1 MATAI
6 TTLRNAAIF
15 IYLAPAVKKA
25 APGSTKEECAMAAR
39 VLEAAVWNKLPPPQ
53 TYGAIYVHD
62 MTRLIGARS
71 SQAPCLDWLYPD
83 CGTLDQVTGDDAYDI
98 FAEFLSLLKQTT
110 LLVQKCDQIRQSIE
124 PVTEAR
130 KALDAASIA
139 VQQSYQQMIDAYGSQ
154 QDEADL
160 LERRW
165 HEAQATQCKA
175 VHHFRTTS
183 EEAKIKGGVEEH
195 EATRT
200 KIAAVYRRFRRLSF
214 AVRYEFPVRFGEQAH
229 RLLLRS
235 HNLLDYTDVSIPKRL
250 VAPTAAV
257 VVDNG
262 TDEAAGSSSNSTKR
276 AKTDP

>member
-1 MATAI
+1 MATA
-6 TTLRNAAIF
+6 LRNAAILL
-15 IYLAPAVKKA
+15 YLAPAVQKA
-25 APGSTKEECAMAAR
+25 APGSKKEECAKGAR
-39 VLEAAVWNKLPPPQ
+39 VIEAAVWNKLPQPQ
-53 TYGAIYVHD
+53 TYGAIYVND
-62 MTRLIGARS
+62 MNRQIGAHS
-71 SQAPCLDWLYPD
+71 SQAPCLDWLYPNR
-83 CGTLDQVTGDDAYDI
+83 GTLDQVTGDDAYGI
-98 FAEFLSLLKQTT
+98 FAEFLSLLQQTT
-110 LLVQKCDQIRQSIE
+110 PLVQKCDQIRQSIE

-130 KALDAASIA
+130 EALDAASIA

-160 LERRW
+160 LELERRW
-165 HEAQATQCKA
+165 HEAQATQREA
-175 VHHFRTTS
+175 FHHFRTTS
-183 EEAKIKGGVEEH
+183 EGAKIKGGVEEY

-200 KIAAVYRRFRRLSF
+200 KIAAVYRRLRRLSF

-235 HNLLDYTDVSIPKRL
+235 HNLFDFTDVSIPKRL